1 MSIAKDA
8 RIYVAGHK
16 GLVGNAIMN
25 ALHEKGY
32 AHLITRTK
40 QELDL
45 TKQEDVLRF
54 FEEEKP
60 EYVILA
66 AAKVGGIY
74 ANATY
79 PAEFIHENIA
89 IAMNVIHAS
98 HLHVVQKLI
107 NLGSSCIYP
116 KFAEQPIKETSLLTG
131 ILEPTN
137 EPYAIAKI
145 AAIKLCSAYHKQYG
159 SNFLSLMPTN
169 LFGSQDNYH
178 LEHSHVIPAIIR
190 KCFLAK
196 YLNEGRLDL
205 IKKDLMIG
213 APKNWSMEHDEDIIK
228 LLESIGI
235 TDNTL
240 TLWGTGK
247 ARREFLHARD
257 LADAILFF
265 LEHIDANEH
274 DDCINIGTGEDQTIY
289 DMAHAIAKIVGYTG
303 NIEFDSTKPDGT
315 PRKVM
320 DVSRAHE
327 LGWKY
332 SIDVFSGLTEIIEE
346 YRIKGPQYAR

>member
-1 MSIAKDA
+1 MMA
-8 RIYVAGHK
+8 RIK
-16 GLVGNAIMN
+16 P
-25 ALHEKGY
+25 
-32 AHLITRTK
+32 
-40 QELDL
+40 
-45 TKQEDVLRF
+45 DV
-54 FEEEKP
+54 
-60 EYVILA
+60 VIEA
-66 AAKVGGIY
+66 SAKVGGIH
-74 ANATY
+74 ANDTY
-79 PAEFIHENIA
+79 PAEFLSDNLQIQL
-89 IAMNVIHAS
+89 NVMDAA
-98 HLHVVQKLI
+98 HLAGVPRLLF
-107 NLGSSCIYP
+107 LGSSCIYP

-196 YLNEGRLDL
+196 YLSEGRLDL

-213 APKNWSMEHDEDIIK
+213 APKNWSIEHDEDIIK
-228 LLESIGI
+228 HLGSLGI
-235 TDNTL
+235 IDNNL

-257 LADAILFF
+257 LADAILYFIA
-265 LEHIDANEH
+265 HIDANEQ
-274 DDCINIGTGEDQTIY
+274 DDCINIGTGEDETIY
-289 DMAHAIAKIVGYTG
+289 DMAHTIAKLVGFTG
-303 NIEFDSTKPDGT
+303 TISFDSTKPDGT

-320 DVSRAHE
+320 DISRAHE
-327 LGWKY
+327 LGWKH

-346 YRIKGPQYAR
+346 YRMKGPQYAR

>member
-1 MSIAKDA
+1 MSIPKDA
-8 RIYVAGHK
+8 RIYVAGHR
-16 GLVGNAIMN
+16 GLVGNAIIN
-25 ALHEKGY
+25 ALHEQGY
-32 AHLITRTK
+32 MCCITRTK

-54 FEEEKP
+54 FEKEKP

-66 AAKVGGIY
+66 AAKVGGIM

-79 PAEFIHENIA
+79 PAAFIYENIA

-98 HLHVVQKLI
+98 HLFAVKKLI

-196 YLNEGRLDL
+196 YLSEGRLDL
-205 IKKDLMIG
+205 IKKDILVGM
-213 APKNWSMEHDEDIIK
+213 PKDWSLEHDEDIIK
-228 LLESIGI
+228 QLASIGV
-235 TDNTL
+235 TDKRL
-240 TLWGTGK
+240 LLWGTGK

-257 LADAILFF
+257 LADAILYF
-265 LEHIDANEH
+265 LQHIDANDH
-274 DDCINIGTGEDQTIY
+274 NDCVNIGTGKDESIY
-289 DMAHAIAKIVGYTG
+289 DMAHAIAKLVGYTG
-303 NIEFDSTKPDGT
+303 TIAFDSTKPDGT

-320 DVSRAHE
+320 DIDLATK
-327 LGWKY
+327 LGWKH

-346 YRIKGPQYAR
+346 YRLKGPQYAR

>member
-1 MSIAKDA
+1 MSIPKDA
-8 RIYVAGHK
+8 RIYVAGHR

-25 ALHEKGY
+25 ALHEQGY
-32 AHLITRTK
+32 VHRITKTK

-66 AAKVGGIY
+66 AAKVGGIM

-79 PAEFIHENIA
+79 PAAFIHENIA

-98 HLHVVQKLI
+98 HLFAVKKLI

-116 KFAEQPIKETSLLTG
+116 KFADQPIKETSLLTG

-196 YLNEGRLDL
+196 YLSEGRLDL

-213 APKNWSMEHDEDIIK
+213 APKNWSMEHD
-228 LLESIGI
+228 
-235 TDNTL
+235 TTL

-257 LADAILFF
+257 LADAILYF

-274 DDCINIGTGEDQTIY
+274 DDCINIGTGEDETIY
-289 DMAHAIAKIVGYTG
+289 DMAHAIAKLVGYTG
-303 NIEFDSTKPDGT
+303 IISFDPTKPDGT

-320 DVSRAHE
+320 DIHRAHE
-327 LGWKY
+327 LGWKH
-332 SIDVFSGLTEIIEE
+332 SIDIFSGLNEIIEE
-346 YRIKGPQYAR
+346 YRLKGPQYAR